1 MSSMKERMCAARI
14 KQKESMS
21 IKLTEDLTGRRW
33 LRQGHETV
41 QLLLLMLLMVLMLSF
56 EVNLSHS
63 TFECYFIIVRYIRP
77 PQGPSVDPTLFPLP
91 AGELHR

>member
-1 MSSMKERMCAARI
+1 
-14 KQKESMS
+14 MS

-41 QLLLLMLLMVLMLSF
+41 QQLLLMLSF

-77 PQGPSVDPTLFPLP
+77 PQGPSVDPTLFLLP
-91 AGELHR
+91 ADKLHH